1 MCAENKEKNTTVYYI
16 YIKQRKISINM
27 DGEITNI
34 KKYLKLKMPPC
45 TNMQKRKNVNLLEKW
60 SREVNSQ
67 VVNKKCKLILNI

>member
-1 MCAENKEKNTTVYYI
+1 
-16 YIKQRKISINM
+16 M

-34 KKYLKLKMPPC
+34 KKYLKLKMPTC